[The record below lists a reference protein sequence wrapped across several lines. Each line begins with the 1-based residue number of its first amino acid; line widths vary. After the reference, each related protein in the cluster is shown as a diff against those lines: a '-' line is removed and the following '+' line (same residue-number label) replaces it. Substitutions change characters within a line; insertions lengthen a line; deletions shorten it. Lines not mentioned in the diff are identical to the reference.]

1 MEKHYAFTEPPYS
14 LHDMPVRFSVSGD
27 ALTLI
32 TEYGMQ
38 SPEPPYMTSSG
49 RVVFHAVKWSESYA
63 YILSPRGNFG
73 TFCGEKLPLS
83 ELLERCPE
91 LRLDVMDEHFGYH
104 SARFDG
110 FADLGGELRELA
122 VELFFNG
129 GMAYLA
135 PDEDCASPG
144 REGYPAQIQHSAQQA
159 DRVTP
164 VPG

>member
-1 MEKHYAFTEPPYS
+1 MEKHYAFTGPPYS

-49 RVVFHAVKWSESYA
+49 RVVFRAVKWSESYA

-91 LRLDVMDEHFGYH
+91 LRLDVMDEHFGLDR
-104 SARFDG
+104 ARFCG
-110 FADLGGELRELA
+110 YADVGGECRELA
-122 VELFFNG
+122 VEICCTG
-129 GMAYLA
+129 QSAYIA
-135 PDEDCASPG
+135 DE
-144 REGYPAQIQHSAQQA
+144 
-159 DRVTP
+159 
-164 VPG
+164 